1 MEEEDNVGVMV
12 VLETGLATA
21 AAMTGIPAMAAAA
34 GFAPMVDY
42 YLSQVRG
49 REDNVT
55 ELVEGAVE
63 AVGATPEEFLEWIKA
78 DRRHL
83 ALFGT

>member
-1 MEEEDNVGVMV
+1 
-12 VLETGLATA
+12 
-21 AAMTGIPAMAAAA
+21 MTGTSRPWQPLPDSRRWWTTTCPRSVA
-34 GFAPMVDY
+34 G
-42 YLSQVRG
+42 
-49 REDNVT
+49 EDNVT